1 MRINGDAKQKALQHK
16 IYKSNED
23 FFIKNNDFFT
33 TTMASD
39 SINTIDLIN
48 YSSFYKFQR
57 LKIDGIPFRT
67 NFGAMTDTT
76 IYACVNI
83 NVGSGSNIKMDSGKV
98 LEFLKLV
105 INYFKRL
112 PSGTLIADIGIGGP
126 IKRIIFGGDFGCNLL
141 HDSNVCSDFTKNGM
155 KIYTTFKNVNAFTD
169 NTNDSGNQMFVID
182 ANVMGVSSSSF
193 SSSLV
198 GGGHSNS
205 NIDLNENKHMI
216 KRLKIGEP
224 IENDNNDNEN
234 IKLMVVN
241 YKKKTRRRYK

>member
-1 MRINGDAKQKALQHK
+1 
-16 IYKSNED
+16 
-23 FFIKNNDFFT
+23 
-33 TTMASD
+33 
-39 SINTIDLIN
+39 
-48 YSSFYKFQR
+48 
-57 LKIDGIPFRT
+57 
-67 NFGAMTDTT
+67 
-76 IYACVNI
+76 
-83 NVGSGSNIKMDSGKV
+83 MDSGKV

-141 HDSNVCSDFTKNGM
+141 HDSNVCSDFTKHGM

-182 ANVMGVSSSSF
+182 ANLMGVSSSS
-193 SSSLV
+193 LV
-198 GGGHSNS
+198 GGGHRNTGHSNS

-224 IENDNNDNEN
+224 IENDNNDNKN
-234 IKLMVVN
+234 IKLMVIN
-241 YKKKTRRRYK
+241 HKKKTKRRYK